1 MINETS
7 SVDSTLESPT
17 KPHKEKMSSQNKAIF
32 LVHYINDNQTFNQKN
47 EKLDKNGHGEKSPEQ
62 KISKIFKKSTKKK
75 KICKQNKTQNNMLDF
90 DAMLETLFPKEK
102 NENALMSRKNN
113 LERKKYQKK
122 LIGNKRKR
130 QIKDAINKSKFL
142 LFNFNFIYIEINIKK
157 GIKTHKS
164 KDQGIINNKNNKSNY
179 DIYNI
184 NNFYS
189 NTVKIK
195 EKSLSINV
203 QVPKYEELDDSFFE
217 DNNIEVRIIVNKIIF
232 LLIVG

>member
-1 MINETS
+1 M
-7 SVDSTLESPT
+7 
-17 KPHKEKMSSQNKAIF
+17 
-32 LVHYINDNQTFNQKN
+32 
-47 EKLDKNGHGEKSPEQ
+47 
-62 KISKIFKKSTKKK
+62 
-75 KICKQNKTQNNMLDF
+75 
-90 DAMLETLFPKEK
+90 
-102 NENALMSRKNN
+102 
-113 LERKKYQKK
+113 
-122 LIGNKRKR
+122 
-130 QIKDAINKSKFL
+130 
-142 LFNFNFIYIEINIKK
+142 
-157 GIKTHKS
+157 HKS

-232 LLIVG
+232 YINCRMMKIYLTKLIQNFMIFLKKKK

>member
-1 MINETS
+1 M
-7 SVDSTLESPT
+7 
-17 KPHKEKMSSQNKAIF
+17 
-32 LVHYINDNQTFNQKN
+32 
-47 EKLDKNGHGEKSPEQ
+47 
-62 KISKIFKKSTKKK
+62 
-75 KICKQNKTQNNMLDF
+75 
-90 DAMLETLFPKEK
+90 
-102 NENALMSRKNN
+102 
-113 LERKKYQKK
+113 
-122 LIGNKRKR
+122 
-130 QIKDAINKSKFL
+130 
-142 LFNFNFIYIEINIKK
+142 
-157 GIKTHKS
+157 HKS

>member
-1 MINETS
+1 M
-7 SVDSTLESPT
+7 
-17 KPHKEKMSSQNKAIF
+17 
-32 LVHYINDNQTFNQKN
+32 
-47 EKLDKNGHGEKSPEQ
+47 
-62 KISKIFKKSTKKK
+62 
-75 KICKQNKTQNNMLDF
+75 
-90 DAMLETLFPKEK
+90 
-102 NENALMSRKNN
+102 
-113 LERKKYQKK
+113 
-122 LIGNKRKR
+122 
-130 QIKDAINKSKFL
+130 
-142 LFNFNFIYIEINIKK
+142 
-157 GIKTHKS
+157 HKS

-232 LLIVG
+232 LLIVGWWKYI